1 LAGFEDNMDM
11 VTHSV
16 TVNLPDRIYER
27 VQQQAQNK
35 NRSVEDEL
43 TAVVETAVSLGEDWA
58 GIPPDLAEEAAQLAL
73 LDDEHLWR
81 VARLTVPAEKS
92 ERMQALTWKQQS
104 EGLTEAEQQ
113 EAQQLQRLAHR
124 VMLLRAEAAVL
135 LKERGFDISSLRQTP
150 AAE

>member
-1 LAGFEDNMDM
+1 M
-11 VTHSV
+11 VTHSITV
-16 TVNLPDRIYER
+16 TLPDRIYER

-43 TAVVETAVSLGEDWA
+43 TAVVETAVSLGEEWA
-58 GIPPDLAEEAAQLAL
+58 GIPPDLSEEAAQLAL

-150 AAE
+150 TAK

>member
-1 LAGFEDNMDM
+1 M

-16 TVNLPDRIYER
+16 TVNLPERIYER
-27 VQQQAQNK
+27 VQQQAQKK

-43 TAVVETAVSLGEDWA
+43 TAVVETAISLGEEWA

-81 VARLTVPAEKS
+81 VARLTVPVEKS

-104 EGLTEAEQQ
+104 EGLTKAEQQ

-150 AAE
+150 TAE

>member
-1 LAGFEDNMDM
+1 MDM
-11 VTHSV
+11 ATHTV
-16 TVNLPDRIYER
+16 TVNLPAHIYER
-27 VQQQAQNK
+27 VEQQAQDK
-35 NRSVEDEL
+35 NCSVEDEL
-43 TAVVETAVSLGEDWA
+43 TAVVETAVSLGEEWA
-58 GIPPDLAEEAAQLAL
+58 GVPPDLAEEAAQLAL

-113 EAQQLQRLAHR
+113 EARQLQRLAHR

>member
-1 LAGFEDNMDM
+1 M

-43 TAVVETAVSLGEDWA
+43 TAVVETAVSLGEEWA

-81 VARLTVPAEKS
+81 VARLTVPVEKS

-135 LKERGFDISSLRQTP
+135 LKERDFDISSLRQTP
-150 AAE
+150 TAE

>member
-1 LAGFEDNMDM
+1 MDTM
-11 VTHSV
+11 AHTVM
-16 TVNLPDRIYER
+16 VNLPARVYER

-43 TAVVETAVSLGEDWA
+43 AAVVETAVSLGEEWA
-58 GIPPDLAEEAAQLAL
+58 GVLPDLAEEAAQLAL

-81 VARLTVPAEKS
+81 VAHLTIPPEKL

-113 EAQQLQRLAHR
+113 EAKQLQCLAHR

-135 LKERGFDISSLRQTP
+135 LKDSYQLGLPLANVR
-150 AAE
+150 